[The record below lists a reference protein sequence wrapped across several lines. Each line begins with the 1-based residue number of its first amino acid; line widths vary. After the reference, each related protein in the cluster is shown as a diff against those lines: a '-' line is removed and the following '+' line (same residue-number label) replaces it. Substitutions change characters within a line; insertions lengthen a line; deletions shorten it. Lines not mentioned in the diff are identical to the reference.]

1 MLMWQERQVCS
12 HVVVSLVL
20 EPRPSLWW
28 MSVAGWLQM
37 AQKGDSFRNMRL
49 NLVYSL
55 FLADCLELILLSPKL
70 FFFFGKK

>member
-28 MSVAGWLQM
+28 MSVAGWLHM
-37 AQKGDSFRNMRL
+37 AQKGESFRNMRL
-49 NLVYSL
+49 SLVYSL
-55 FLADCLELILLSPKL
+55 FLADCLELTRFSPLL

>member
-1 MLMWQERQVCS
+1 
-12 HVVVSLVL
+12 
-20 EPRPSLWW
+20 

-37 AQKGDSFRNMRL
+37 PQNGDSFRNMRL